1 MEVIHV
7 KINSKRN
14 ADLLIEMLS
23 SMKFVSKVEKEDKTT
38 LLPSKKRKP
47 NYVGGSLKKYANK
60 NLIKKEVDVLEMV
73 FKEKHAR

>member
-1 MEVIHV
+1 MEIIHV
-7 KINSKRN
+7 KINNKRS
-14 ADLLIEMLS
+14 ADLLIEMLNA
-23 SMKFVSKVEKEDKTT
+23 MKFVSKVEKEDNTI

-60 NLIKKEVDVLEMV
+60 NFIKKEADVLEMV

>member
-7 KINSKRN
+7 KINNKKN
-14 ADLLIEMLS
+14 ADLLIEMLN
-23 SMKFVSKVEKEDKTT
+23 SMKFVSKVEKEDKNI
-38 LLPSKKRKP
+38 LLPSKKSNP

>member
-1 MEVIHV
+1 
-7 KINSKRN
+7 
-14 ADLLIEMLS
+14 
-23 SMKFVSKVEKEDKTT
+23 MKFVSKVEKEDKNI